1 MGKMYYELEVE
12 LAGSKPRI
20 WRRFCLRTS
29 ATFEALHAAIQ
40 DAFEWSG
47 HHLYEF
53 SEAGRS
59 GETLCG
65 HEALDDEGVEVAS
78 SVKLKG
84 FFGEADALKNKACVY
99 MYDFGDG
106 WEHKVKLKR
115 VVELD
120 EVFTRRMTG
129 GGAPGAIDDCG
140 GVWGYQQLLEEA
152 VRGDKEAQAQLAS
165 RPAEFV
171 LAEVKAGF
179 DIPKQARPLAPEQ
192 VAPPKER
199 QAKAAGALP
208 AAEVVEEVARLL
220 LEQLRADA
228 DLARVIALASARWA
242 ALVKRELPKKKPTL
256 WAAALEY
263 AATRELREGRRQGVI
278 AAAYGVSGPAVSL
291 AWPQIA
297 ELLEAPARRS

>member
-1 MGKMYYELEVE
+1 MGKTYYELEVE

-29 ATFEALHAAIQ
+29 ATFEALHTAIQ
-40 DAFEWSG
+40 DAFGWGG

-53 SEAGRS
+53 SAAGRI

-78 SVKLKG
+78 SVKLNG
-84 FFGEADALKNKACVY
+84 FFGEEGEAPKNNACVY
-99 MYDFGDG
+99 VYDFGDG

-129 GGAPGAIDDCG
+129 GGAPGALDDCG

-152 VRGDKEAQAQLAS
+152 ARGDKEAQVQLS
-165 RPAEFV
+165 CRPAAFV

-179 DIPKQARPLAPEQ
+179 DIPKQARPLAPEE
-192 VAPPKER
+192 VAPKDKP
-199 QAKAAGALP
+199 AKAAGALP

-220 LEQLRADA
+220 LEQLRGDA
-228 DLARVIALASARWA
+228 DLANVIALASARWA

-297 ELLEAPARRS
+297 ELLAEPAPRS